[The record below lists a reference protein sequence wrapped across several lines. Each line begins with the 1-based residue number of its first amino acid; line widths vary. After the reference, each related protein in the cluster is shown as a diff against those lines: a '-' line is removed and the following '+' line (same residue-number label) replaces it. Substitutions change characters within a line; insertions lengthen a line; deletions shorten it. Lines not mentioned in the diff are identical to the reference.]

1 MNDYTVQVKNV
12 SKKFRIYHERCES
25 VYEKVTGWFSKKE
38 HYEDLE
44 VLKDVSFSVRKG
56 EMVGIIGKNGA
67 GKTTLLRIIAR
78 VYQPDRG
85 EVIVNGTLIP
95 FLSLG
100 VGFVG
105 ELTAEANIIQYGL
118 LLGFSKNEISERV
131 DKVIKYA
138 ELEKFADTKLKNFSA
153 GMFSRLAFATAIQV
167 DPDVLII
174 DEAIQVGDIGF
185 QKKCL
190 DTMRNFKEK
199 GKSII
204 YVGHDMSQIRDN
216 CDSVIFLNNG
226 IVEKYGMP
234 DDVIAA
240 YTKSLHLT

>member
-1 MNDYTVQVKNV
+1 MEDYTVQVKNV
-12 SKKFRIYHERCES
+12 SKNFRIYHERYES

-38 HYEDLE
+38 HYEDLQ

-56 EMVGIIGKNGA
+56 EMVGIIGKNGT
-67 GKTTLLRIIAR
+67 GKTTLLRIIAG
-78 VYQPDRG
+78 VYQPDKG
-85 EVIVNGTLIP
+85 EVVVNGTLIP

-100 VGFVG
+100 VGFLG
-105 ELTAEANIIQYGL
+105 ELTAEDNIIQYGL
-118 LLGFSKNEISERV
+118 LLGFSKKKISERV
-131 DKVIKYA
+131 DEVIKYA

-153 GMFSRLAFATAIQV
+153 GMFSRLAFSTAIQV

-185 QKKCL
+185 QKKCT
-190 DTMRNFKEK
+190 DTMRSFKEK

-204 YVGHDMSQIRDN
+204 YVGHDMSHIRDN
-216 CDSVIFLNNG
+216 CDSVVFLNNG